1 MANETD
7 FIIYSD
13 SFREILL
20 PESRVMRLAEGLKF
34 TEGPVWLREADCLLF
49 SDLGAGK
56 IMRWSER
63 DGLSVWRDP
72 SNFANGNT
80 LDANGSLITCEHGT
94 RRVTAT
100 ASVARAGQDSG
111 ISILAQSYAGKRLNS
126 PNDIVVK
133 SDRTIWFTDPPYGI
147 RPEQVEQPANY
158 VFRLDPGAAEPVPVT
173 DSFLRPNGLCFS
185 PDESLVYVADS
196 STERHHVRVFRVM
209 ADNRLSPHPPA
220 PSPSVERGSGDV
232 FATIEPGVPDGM
244 RVDKGGRVYIT
255 AGDGVHV
262 YSPGGQC
269 LGRIRVPEVTANC
282 TFGGSD
288 GRTLFMTAS
297 TGLYAVKLNAS
308 GARLPR

>member
-20 PESRVMRLAEGLKF
+20 PDSRVVRRADGLKF
-34 TEGPVWLREADCLLF
+34 TEGPAWLPDADCLLF

-63 DGLSVWRDP
+63 DGLSVWRAP

-80 LDANGSLITCEHGT
+80 LDVDGRLITCEHGA

-100 ASVARAGQDSG
+100 ASVARTTHDSG
-111 ISILAQSYAGKRLNS
+111 ISVLAESYAGKRLNS
-126 PNDIVVK
+126 PNDVIVK
-133 SDRTIWFTDPPYGI
+133 PDRTIWFTDPPYGI
-147 RPEQVEQPANY
+147 KPEQVEQPANY
-158 VFRLDPGAAEPVPVT
+158 VFRLDPGAAGPVPVT
-173 DSFLRPNGLCFS
+173 DSMLRPNGLCFS
-185 PDESLVYVADS
+185 PHESLLYVADS
-196 STERHHVRVFRVM
+196 SIERHHVRVFRVVPGN
-209 ADNRLSPHPPA
+209 ALS
-220 PSPSVERGSGDV
+220 GGDV
-232 FATIEPGVPDGM
+232 FAMIEPGVPDGM
-244 RVDKGGRVYIT
+244 RADKNGRVYIT

-269 LGRIRVPEVTANC
+269 LGGIRVPEVTANC
-282 TFGGSD
+282 TFGGRD

-297 TGLYAVKLNAS
+297 TGLYAVKLNAE
-308 GARLPR
+308 GAQFAQ